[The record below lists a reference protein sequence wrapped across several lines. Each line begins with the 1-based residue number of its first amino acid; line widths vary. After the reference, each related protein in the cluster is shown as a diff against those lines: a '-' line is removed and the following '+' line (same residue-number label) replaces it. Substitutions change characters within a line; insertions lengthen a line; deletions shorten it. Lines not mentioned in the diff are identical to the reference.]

1 MKTFYTEEQAKLK
14 LCPFINGSCK
24 ASDCMKWTVAEDGWM
39 YLSEFFKPD
48 ADPAK
53 SGWESCPPDAR
64 GLYRRKTGRPPRG
77 YCGAG
82 S

>member
-1 MKTFYTEEQAKLK
+1 MTIVTEEQAKLK

-24 ASDCMKWTVAEDGWM
+24 TSDCMKWIVAEDGWL
-39 YLSEFFKPD
+39 YANELFKS
-48 ADPAK
+48 A
-53 SGWESCPPDAR
+53 GWESCPQDSDVPA
-64 GLYRRKTGRPPRG
+64 LYRRRSGKPPRG